1 MGKIITYLSSMDAK
15 RAIWIVADARA
26 EHIKA
31 VTWLNETGSA
41 STSYGWIGAG
51 AGMSGLTYNYSIA
64 YG

>member
-1 MGKIITYLSSMDAK
+1 MDAK